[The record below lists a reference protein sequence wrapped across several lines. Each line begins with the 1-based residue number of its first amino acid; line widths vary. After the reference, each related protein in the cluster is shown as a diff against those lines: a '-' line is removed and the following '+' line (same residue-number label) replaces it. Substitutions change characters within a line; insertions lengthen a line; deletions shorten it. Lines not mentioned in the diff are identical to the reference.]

1 MPKQS
6 DFRPGDSCT
15 NQLISIAHEILSAFD
30 EGHEVRGVFL
40 DMSKVFDRVW
50 HKGFLF
56 KLRQNGISGELITI
70 IKNFLSCRKQRVVL
84 YGQHSSFGLLI
95 FI

>member
-6 DFRPGDSCT
+6 DFRPDDSCT
-15 NQLISIAHEILSAFD
+15 NQLISISHEIRSAFD
-30 EGHEVRGVFL
+30 DSHEVRGVFL

-50 HKGFLF
+50 HEDFLF

-70 IKNFLSCRKQRVVL
+70 IK
-84 YGQHSSFGLLI
+84 I
-95 FI
+95 F